1 MDDPTMKACLVEDND
16 ALRDILCSALQDE
29 GIDVTAVADGEELN
43 QLLQWK
49 SFDSFIL
56 DLNLPGEDGLSIASR
71 LRQANPNCFIIM
83 TTVRAKITDR
93 VQGYG
98 AGADIYMPKPVH
110 IRELVAALNTCSRR
124 PESTLAPEKPKRSWT
139 LKGLQLTATES
150 DATARLTGA
159 EYALLRALVI
169 GGGKPL
175 EHWELFEILGK
186 EPSVEA
192 KGVLQVHMVNLRKK
206 LTMVGLSE
214 DSLQSIRGKGYR
226 LNVPIHLI

>member
-1 MDDPTMKACLVEDND
+1 MKVCLVEDND
-16 ALRDILCSALQDE
+16 ALRDILCSALQNE
-29 GIDVTAVADGEELN
+29 GIDVEAVSDGEELN

-71 LRQANPNCFIIM
+71 LRQANPSCFIIM
-83 TTVRAKITDR
+83 TTVREKISDR
-93 VQGYG
+93 VQGYES
-98 AGADIYMPKPVH
+98 GADIYMPKPVH

-124 PESTLAPEKPKRSWT
+124 PKSAQVSQKPKPTWT
-139 LKGLQLTATES
+139 LKGLKLTAVDTNV
-150 DATARLTGA
+150 TAGLTGA

-169 GGGKPL
+169 AGGKPL

-206 LTMVGLSE
+206 LSMAGLPES
-214 DSLQSIRGKGYR
+214 SLQSIRGKGYC
-226 LNVPIHLI
+226 LNAPIHLI